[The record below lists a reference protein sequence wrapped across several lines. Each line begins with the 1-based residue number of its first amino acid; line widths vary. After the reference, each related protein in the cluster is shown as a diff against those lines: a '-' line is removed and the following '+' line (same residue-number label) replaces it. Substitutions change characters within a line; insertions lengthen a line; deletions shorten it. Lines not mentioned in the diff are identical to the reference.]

1 MKVEWKQPSCGEVI
15 GIGLITDWRLLM
27 AGNPDE
33 PRPTPFT
40 ERVEPLTLIIGMVAI
55 PALAI
60 ALGIG
65 ITILANALR

>member
-1 MKVEWKQPSCGEVI
+1 
-15 GIGLITDWRLLM
+15 M

-33 PRPTPFT
+33 PRRTPFT
-40 ERVEPLTLIIGMVAI
+40 ERVEPLTLIFGMVAI

-60 ALGIG
+60 ALGIA